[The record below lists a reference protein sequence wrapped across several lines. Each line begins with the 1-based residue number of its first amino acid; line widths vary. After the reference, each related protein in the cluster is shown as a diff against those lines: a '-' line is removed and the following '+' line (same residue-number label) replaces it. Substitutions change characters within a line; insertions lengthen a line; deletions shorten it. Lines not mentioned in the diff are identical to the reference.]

1 MLKSNTLPGPV
12 VNRTSDNRVSRT
24 VSLNTYTPR
33 TPHGYQDPDD
43 AEALWARFEE
53 DLSGILEKLT
63 TQAPINSAVDIYFTV
78 GRFNPLHPGHI
89 TLMFAM
95 IEAARTSLNHYK
107 IIIYAGSGP
116 KNNDKT
122 LKKDAILNI
131 LNNPI
136 SFQEKKAII
145 EAILILKYSEEF
157 VRNYIEIIEMG
168 FVPKQLS
175 EVMLEIHASNSGIS
189 IRSFRT
195 AGDKP
200 TETVGETDIT
210 KSRYVEDFL
219 NKFAR
224 ENGLNYSSN
233 TLEIPA
239 AKAGAGA
246 EAASATKVRLD
257 ALNMLKDEFIIKY
270 LPAYEGLFEGI
281 DIRDELVRII
291 GAIHDGINTARER
304 EFTYKIKKDT
314 VGTSNIS
321 QANIDEY
328 IDSKGKN
335 AMPDEAMTMDISG
348 TGKRGTGTETGN
360 SKKGRTHAGGS
371 RKRQRRQTKRKSK
384 RRQTKRKRQT
394 KRRKSKRRRNR

>member
-63 TQAPINSAVDIYFTV
+63 TQARINSAVDIYFTV

-145 EAILILKYSEEF
+145 EAILILKYGEAF
-157 VRNYIEIIEMG
+157 VRNNIEIIEMG

-175 EVMLEIHASNSGIS
+175 EVMWEIHASNSGIT

-200 TETVGETDIT
+200 TEQEGVDDFD
-210 KSRYVEDFL
+210 KSNYVETYL
-219 NKFAR
+219 TKFAA
-224 ENGLNYSSN
+224 EKGITYIPDGLR
-233 TLEIPA
+233 IPA
-239 AKAGAGA
+239 AKAGA

-257 ALNMLKDEFIIKY
+257 ALNMLKDEFISKY

-281 DIRDELVRII
+281 DIMGELVQII

-304 EFTYKIKKDT
+304 EFTYKINKNT
-314 VGTSNIS
+314 LGTSKIS

-360 SKKGRTHAGGS
+360 SKKGRNAGGS